1 MKRFYAICSL
11 ILTFILLAP
20 IPVKAADTDF
30 SGKANT
36 WKVRFTKKN
45 KMVSTFNSSQ
55 FDDVIDEMQPGDS
68 VTFTVDL
75 KNQNK
80 ETTRWY
86 MSNEVLKS
94 LEEVTKNKKSAA
106 SSGAY
111 EYVLTYINSAG
122 TAKEIYNSETVG
134 GEDEDDTIEDSL
146 EGLNEAT
153 DNLEDY
159 FYLDTLK
166 KGKGGQVTLK
176 VALDGETQGNAYE
189 DTVAQLALRFAVEL
203 NETPTTPTT
212 PTNPTPSNN
221 IVKTGDETQLS
232 PMIIMAGISGLVLLL
247 LAIYGVKVRKDQK
260 KGVQ

>member
-176 VALDGETQGNAYE
+176 VALDGETQGNAYQ
-189 DTVAQLALRFAVEL
+189 DTRAQVQMNFAVEL
-203 NETPTTPTT
+203 EEDGTTTKKKRRVIRRGT
-212 PTNPTPSNN
+212 
-221 IVKTGDETQLS
+221 VAKTGDDTNWNLYF
-232 PMIIMAGISGLVLLL
+232 ILAAISGAAMLGIG
-247 LAIYGVKVRKDQK
+247 AYSVKLRKEEKEDA
-260 KGVQ
+260 

>member
-20 IPVKAADTDF
+20 IPLKAADTDY
-30 SGKANT
+30 SGKTNT

-45 KMVSTFNSSQ
+45 KMVSTFDSKQ
-55 FDDVIDEMQPGDS
+55 FDDVINEMQPGDS

-75 KNQNK
+75 ANQNK

-111 EYVLTYINSAG
+111 EYVLTYTDSAG
-122 TAKEIYNSETVG
+122 KSKEIYNSEKVG
-134 GEDEDDTIEDSL
+134 GEDEDGTIDDSL

-166 KGKGGQVTLK
+166 KGKGGKVTLK
-176 VALDGETQGNAYE
+176 VALDGETQGNAYQ
-189 DTVAQLALRFAVEL
+189 DTRAQLQMNFAVEL
-203 NETPTTPTT
+203 DDEASNGKKKKRVVRRTT
-212 PTNPTPSNN
+212 
-221 IVKTGDETQLS
+221 VAKTGDDTNWNLYF
-232 PMIIMAGISGLVLLL
+232 ILAAISGVALLGL
-247 LAIYGVKVRKDQK
+247 GGYSVKLRKEEK
-260 KGVQ
+260 EEA

>member
-20 IPVKAADTDF
+20 IPLKAADTDF
-30 SGKANT
+30 SGKTNT

-45 KMVSTFNSSQ
+45 KMASTFDSSQ
-55 FDDVIDEMQPGDS
+55 IDDVISEMQPGDS

-111 EYVLTYINSAG
+111 EYVLTYTDSAG
-122 TAKEIYNSETVG
+122 KVKEIYNSETVG
-134 GEDEDDTIEDSL
+134 GEDEDGTISDSL

-166 KGKGGQVTLK
+166 KNKGGQITLK
-176 VALDGETQGNAYE
+176 VALDGETQGNGYQ
-189 DTVAQLALRFAVEL
+189 DTRADLQMNFAVEL
-203 NETPTTPTT
+203 DDEESNGKKKKRVVRRTT
-212 PTNPTPSNN
+212 
-221 IVKTGDETQLS
+221 VAKTGDDTNWNLYF
-232 PMIIMAGISGLVLLL
+232 ILAAISGAAMLGLGAYSIKL
-247 LAIYGVKVRKDQK
+247 RKEEK
-260 KGVQ
+260 EEV